1 MKNQTT
7 VAQPAMPDAG
17 SSLIQVSGA
26 LTLIIL
32 FILLFAWMAKRF
44 GFAAKSTGMRG
55 LKLNSSLS
63 LGAREKIVIVEVED
77 ARLVLGV
84 TATSITPL
92 HILPPAP
99 PAQEP
104 ETVPGAEFQNLMK
117 NLLKRSGRK

>member
-7 VAQPAMPDAG
+7 VPQPAMPDAG

-44 GFAAKSTGMRG
+44 GFTAKTAGMRG

-92 HILPPAP
+92 HTLPPAP
-99 PAQEP
+99 PAPEQETAP
-104 ETVPGAEFQNLMK
+104 AGEFQNLMK

>member
-7 VAQPAMPDAG
+7 VPQPAMPDAG

-44 GFAAKSTGMRG
+44 GFSAKTTGIRG
-55 LKLNSSLS
+55 LKLHSSLS
-63 LGAREKIVIVEVED
+63 VGAREKIVIVEVED

-92 HILPPAP
+92 HTLPPAP
-99 PAQEP
+99 PVQEP
-104 ETVPGAEFQNLMK
+104 EIVPGAEFQNLMK